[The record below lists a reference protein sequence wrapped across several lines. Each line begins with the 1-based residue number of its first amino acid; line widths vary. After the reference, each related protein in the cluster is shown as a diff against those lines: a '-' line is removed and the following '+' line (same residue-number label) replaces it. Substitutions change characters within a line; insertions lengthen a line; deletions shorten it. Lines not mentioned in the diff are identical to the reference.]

1 MRSGRRVCAAASAAA
16 AFIVCSV
23 CLATGP
29 ARAGDDDE
37 VAHAILFSGRDFWR
51 NGAFAYGGMLYA
63 PGGLD
68 QDGLLFK
75 FLLSGGLYRYNAGNL
90 GGQQVIGAEWLAQV
104 LPGFRFT
111 REHFEAKIFMGAEYE
126 YHRLWPDDPDSNLRG
141 RALGLRFAADLWYEP
156 TSTTMLAGDVSLS
169 TVGPNY
175 SARGAFGWRVLDQ
188 FYAGPETQVYGGDGY
203 AQWRLGAHITSF
215 KTGDTEW
222 SAAGGWAIDTN
233 DRSSPYLRL
242 GFMQRL

>member
-1 MRSGRRVCAAASAAA
+1 MRAGRRVRAAASVAA
-16 AFIVCSV
+16 AFVVCCV
-23 CLATGP
+23 CLPTGC
-29 ARAGDDDE
+29 AWAGDDD

-63 PGGLD
+63 PDGLD

-75 FLLSGGLYRYNAGNL
+75 LLLSGGLYRYNAGSL
-90 GGQQVIGAEWLAQV
+90 GGEEVIGAEWLVQV

-111 REHFEAKIFMGAEYE
+111 RGHFEAKIFLGPEYE
-126 YHRLWPDDPDSNLRG
+126 YHRLWPDDPQNSLRG
-141 RALGLRFAADLWYEP
+141 RAFGLRWAVDLWDEP
-156 TSTTMLAGDVSLS
+156 TDATMLAGDFSLS

-175 SARGAFGWRVLDQ
+175 SARGAVGWRILDQ

-203 AQWRLGAHITSF
+203 AQWRLGVHITSF

-222 SAAGGWAIDTN
+222 SAAGGWALDSN
-233 DRSSPYLRL
+233 NRSSPYLRL